1 MRGEEQRGEERR
13 REERSGEEAEIWL
26 LSDNVKR
33 KLNNAETRQ

>member
-1 MRGEEQRGEERR
+1 MGKKLMRDEERR
-13 REERSGEEAEIWL
+13 AEAGVEIWL